1 MILHLIIFIY
11 VVQKILQPSTTL
23 TTKKK
28 NKEIVISLTFYLFI
42 YFISQ

>member
-28 NKEIVISLTFYLFI
+28 KKEIVISLTFYLFI